1 MLKHYLDGD
10 KRIYYQQLCS
20 NRYNKSRKNEFVRNR
35 LRLESIDYYWLYVKS
50 D

>member
-1 MLKHYLDGD
+1 MD

>member
-1 MLKHYLDGD
+1 MNDGQNEFIINNYVVID
-10 KRIYYQQLCS
+10 ITNQE
-20 NRYNKSRKNEFVRNR
+20 KNEFVRNR